1 VNETK
6 PESRVGADFDHRDRE
21 SAYSPWDRWAQ
32 LRAQGCPVHS
42 DKYGGFHVAARYSDV
57 FEIARNP
64 EVFSSHLRQTTI
76 PQLVTPPFPPINYDP
91 PDNVLYRMIVNPF
104 LTPQKVREHEPWIR
118 EMAAGYIDKV
128 LAADAFDFPKEVG
141 VPLTRDIILRILG
154 IVAAPVEVNLWAD
167 DLIFL
172 NNPEEAAK
180 NLMGFLAQEVAKRR
194 VNPGADVISGL
205 VQAKFGDRPLDD
217 SEILRM
223 TLLLLLAG
231 LDTTNFAMSGSI
243 WYLIRNPQARKELA
257 AADAMTW
264 RLAMEEFVR
273 WVSPAP
279 AQARTAR
286 VDTSVSGCPMRA
298 GEMVMLLFG
307 AANRDETEFPNPDA
321 VVFDRRPNRHMGF
334 GIGPHRCL
342 GSHLAKLEMQ
352 VVLERLL
359 PGLENFQL
367 ADPSAVVWEGASV
380 RGIRSLPLVR
390 KTVTSAG
397 AQGSGQ

>member
-1 VNETK
+1 MTETEK
-6 PESRVGADFDHRDRE
+6 ESREGVDFDHRDHE
-21 SAYSPWDRWAQ
+21 SAYSPWDRWAR

-42 DKYGGFHVAARYSDV
+42 EKYGGFFVASRYSDV
-57 FEIARNP
+57 FAIARDT
-64 EVFSSHLRQTTI
+64 ETFSSHLRQTTI

-91 PDNVLYRMIVNPF
+91 PDHSLYRAIVNPF

-118 EMAAGYIDKV
+118 EMAAGYIDRV
-128 LAADAFDFPKEVG
+128 LAAEACDFPKDIG
-141 VPLTRDIILRILG
+141 IPLTREIILRVMG
-154 IVAAPVEVNLWAD
+154 IVNAPVEVNRWAD

-172 NNPEEAAK
+172 NNPEAAAQ
-180 NLMGFLAQEVAKRR
+180 NLLGFLASEVAKRR
-194 VNPGADVISGL
+194 VNPGADVMSGL

-223 TLLLLLAG
+223 SLLLLLAG
-231 LDTTNFAMSGSI
+231 LDTTNFAMSGAV
-243 WYLIRNPQARKELA
+243 WYLIQNPRARQELA
-257 AADAMTW
+257 AADATTW
-264 RLAMEEFVR
+264 RLAMDEFVR

-286 VDTSVSGCPMRA
+286 VDTDVSGCPMRS

-307 AANRDETEFPNPDA
+307 AANRDETEFPNPDT
-321 VVFDRRPNRHMGF
+321 VVLDRRPNRHMGF

-342 GSHLAKLEMQ
+342 GSHLATLEMKI
-352 VVLERLL
+352 VLERLL
-359 PGLENFQL
+359 PRLEDFHL

-390 KTVTSAG
+390 KAVAHE
-397 AQGSGQ
+397 